1 MEWFRNLSI
10 GTKLVAAFMSIA
22 VLLGF
27 VGYMGVSGMNAI
39 NMVMLEVYENDVKTM
54 ENLLESDVAVQAGVI
69 RVQDAIL
76 DKQHGNES
84 EFQRA
89 KAEIVEAK
97 EKFKARFDVYR
108 NSNLDAE
115 GKQKADDLQRKVNEF
130 MVVEERVF
138 TLLDTGKVE
147 EAYAELYRSKALL
160 GEVGAS
166 FDGLVAIEHGH
177 MEKSIEHAEEIYGS
191 ARNVMLSVAVFGALA
206 ALIFGVIIARMIAVP
221 INNLVL
227 VAQRVSRGEI
237 GGSIDV
243 TSKDETG
250 RLQEAMKAMSS
261 TMQRMSSAAE
271 SLAGGDLTVR
281 VMPQSEHDVL
291 GNALAR
297 MIEKLSQIM
306 SEVRQGAN
314 GLSSAAQQVSAAS
327 QSLSQGTSEQAASVE
342 ETSASLE
349 EMSASITRNAENSR
363 EMEKM
368 AVKGAR
374 DADES
379 GRSVQETMTAMKLIA
394 QKTSIVEE
402 IAYQTNLLALNA
414 AIEAARAGEHG
425 RGFAVVAAEV
435 RQLAGR
441 SQGAAKEISEL
452 AGSSV
457 QVAERS
463 GQQLMELV
471 PAIRK
476 TAELVQEVAAASGEQ
491 SAGVNQVNKAMTMMD
506 QVTQRNASAAEELAS
521 TAEEMS
527 AQAEALSQLM
537 SFFRSADD
545 VRVARGHEAHHGGHA
560 ATASSMAARVSPPA
574 SMSLK
579 ASPAHPQPD
588 DEFKPF

>member
-27 VGYMGVSGMNAI
+27 VGYMGVAGMNSI

-54 ENLLESDVAVQAGVI
+54 ENLLESDVAVQTGVI

-97 EKFKARFDVYR
+97 EKFKVRFDVYR

-130 MVVEERVF
+130 TVVEERVF
-138 TLLDTGKVE
+138 SLLDTGKVE
-147 EAYAELYRSKALL
+147 EAYTELYRSKALM
-160 GEVGAS
+160 EEIGAS

-177 MEKSIEHAEEIYGS
+177 MEKSMEHAEELY
-191 ARNVMLSVAVFGALA
+191 ARSRNLMLSVAVVGALA
-206 ALIFGVIIARMIAVP
+206 ALVFGVIIARMIAVP

-545 VRVARGHEAHHGGHA
+545 VRAARGHEAHHGGHS
-560 ATASSMAARVSPPA
+560 ATASMAARVAPPV

>member
-27 VGYMGVSGMNAI
+27 VGYMGVAGMNSI

-54 ENLLESDVAVQAGVI
+54 ENLLESDVAVQTGVI

-97 EKFKARFDVYR
+97 EKFKVRFDVYR

-138 TLLDTGKVE
+138 SLLDTGKVE
-147 EAYAELYRSKALL
+147 EAYTELYRSKALME
-160 GEVGAS
+160 EVGAS

-177 MEKSIEHAEEIYGS
+177 MEKSMEHAEALYARS
-191 ARNVMLSVAVFGALA
+191 RNVMLSVAVVGALA
-206 ALIFGVIIARMIAVP
+206 ALVFGVIIARMIAVP

-545 VRVARGHEAHHGGHA
+545 VRAARGHEAHHGGHS
-560 ATASSMAARVSPPA
+560 ATASMAARVAPPV